1 VKQAFTPDLSLSLSL
16 PKFGIT
22 KLMRLQKWGGYPTKL
37 TTTFAFS
44 TLFFYSSSLES
55 TSIFQMLSFPKS
67 FAGSS
72 ERRSLSWRT
81 KFGISRS
88 FAVHISYIKSKDTS
102 PFTYYLKFPS
112 PNTVTQPS
120 ADRFMSCTCTYK
132 STTGTCSFPRE
143 RTDERPNSHVIASH
157 RSSRR

>member
-1 VKQAFTPDLSLSLSL
+1 MRLPKWGDIQQNSRPLSLFLLFSSILLWNRSVSFRCCL
-16 PKFGIT
+16 FQKA
-22 KLMRLQKWGGYPTKL
+22 LQAPPNDDPSPGG
-37 TTTFAFS
+37 
-44 TLFFYSSSLES
+44 
-55 TSIFQMLSFPKS
+55 Q
-67 FAGSS
+67 
-72 ERRSLSWRT
+72 

-132 STTGTCSFPRE
+132 STTETCSFPRE

-157 RSSRR
+157 RISRGRR